1 MLDKIWL
8 LAFDDVGKLKEL
20 SEWQSGIEP
29 LTSMTGVGAA
39 AYLLIDQKKNTNLS
53 RGKTLK

>member
-1 MLDKIWL
+1 MLDKTWL

-20 SEWQSGIEP
+20 SEWQSGVEP

-39 AYLLIDQKKNTNLS
+39 AYLLIDPKKIQI
-53 RGKTLK
+53 